1 MGNRKRLIFETNM
14 NLIIFRTTLLIAY
27 TSIAF
32 SFTPNKLPRFH
43 KQSIGCA
50 MSSSSHVSKPLDI
63 IEKDAVGSRAE
74 PGCLCFDVVQSQ
86 DKPNKFFIYEIYADK
101 AAVVF
106 HKEQP
111 YFKPWTEFKACG
123 GTISSISHR
132 GHGLYMNEM

>member
-50 MSSSSHVSKPLDI
+50 MSSSSHVSKPFVIIVEAEIKPDRIEEFLDI

-74 PGCLCFDVVQSQ
+74 PGCLCFGKSFCLKVINMFLS
-86 DKPNKFFIYEIYADK
+86 
-101 AAVVF
+101 
-106 HKEQP
+106 
-111 YFKPWTEFKACG
+111 
-123 GTISSISHR
+123 R
-132 GHGLYMNEM
+132 